1 MENPFLFYQYQ
12 ALEPTLSTKI
22 KSLEFKI
29 CNKKT
34 INNNRTKI
42 RNQKYNDTK
51 SIEGLGVEVSSVFR
65 FKGLENEIVIFLIPN
80 FASLEAS
87 YTRNPLNLVYVGI
100 SRAKFLLY
108 LIGNKEVKNKINWDK
123 N

>member
-1 MENPFLFYQYQ
+1 LENPFLFYQYQ

-42 RNQKYNDTK
+42 PVTNTK
-51 SIEGLGVEVSSVFR
+51 KVELKPCALAAHSD
-65 FKGLENEIVIFLIPN
+65 KAQIIQIFVN
-80 FASLEAS
+80 
-87 YTRNPLNLVYVGI
+87 YY
-100 SRAKFLLY
+100 
-108 LIGNKEVKNKINWDK
+108 
-123 N
+123 